1 LELNRNL
8 AHAHAF
14 IGAAKT
20 YIGRAEETEA
30 HMVEAMRLSPRDT
43 YAYAWMHGGGF
54 AKLLLRS
61 YEHAVE
67 RFRRAIEAN
76 RNYPTTHFQLAAA
89 FAQLDRANEARSA
102 AKAGLA
108 LDPGFTIART
118 RVAWTALSDHPTY
131 LEQLEGNFDGLR
143 KAGLPEE

>member
-1 LELNRNL
+1 
-8 AHAHAF
+8 
-14 IGAAKT
+14 
-20 YIGRAEETEA
+20 
-30 HMVEAMRLSPRDT
+30 MVEAMRLSPRDT

-54 AKLLLRS
+54 AKLLLKS
-61 YEHAVE
+61 YENAVE

-89 FAQLDRANEARSA
+89 FALLDRANEARSA

-131 LEQLEGNFDGLR
+131 LEQLEGNLDGLR